1 MNNIFYLLPIL
12 FIFNTIFYLK
22 NRLYLDSRADEKDLN
37 DARLSE
43 GLYYLIVLIYFF
55 WCLFGI
61 ILTDDITFIILS
73 SIWFTKF
80 IIFHINKKAY
90 MVYNYLY
97 PYMQIILM
105 LYILYTKF
113 L

>member
-1 MNNIFYLLPIL
+1 MTNIFYLLPIL
-12 FIFNTIFYLK
+12 FIINNIFYIK
-22 NRLYLDSRADEKDLN
+22 NKLYLDTRTDDN
-37 DARLSE
+37 DPKLLE
-43 GLYYLIVLIYFF
+43 GLYYLIVLAYFF

-61 ILTDDITFIILS
+61 ILTDNIFFTLLC
-73 SIWFTKF
+73 SIWFIKF

-90 MVYNYLY
+90 MVYDYLY

-105 LYILYTKF
+105 ISILYTKF